1 MKLLIHIEDRPI
13 AKEDKIWKREASRG
27 VVFDKEGLMPLM
39 FVSKFNYHK
48 LPGGGIE
55 KGETQIDA
63 CKRELIEETGCEVEI
78 DKEIGIVTEFRPFM
92 DNLFQTSYCFLG
104 RIISKERSFN
114 LDQAEIDE
122 GLKLTWVTLSEAISI
137 LKSDK
142 PKNHEGEFILKRD
155 LAFLEEASR
164 LTSQAS

>member
-1 MKLLIHIEDRPI
+1 MKLLIHIEDRPVT
-13 AKEDKIWKREASRG
+13 KEDKIWNREASRG

-55 KGETQIDA
+55 KGETRADA
-63 CKRELIEETGCEVEI
+63 CKREMMEETGCEVEI
-78 DKEIGIVTEFRPFM
+78 DKEIGMVTEFRPFM
-92 DNLFQTSYCFLG
+92 GNLFQTSYCFLG
-104 RIISKERSFN
+104 RVIDKKGTSSLEESEKE
-114 LDQAEIDE
+114 E
-122 GLKLTWVTLSEAISI
+122 GLELTWVTPPEAIKI

>member
-1 MKLLIHIEDRPI
+1 MKLLRHIEDRPI

-63 CKRELIEETGCEVEI
+63 CKREMMEETGCEVEI
-78 DKEIGIVTEFRPFM
+78 DKEIGIVTEFRPFAE
-92 DNLFQTSYCFLG
+92 NLLQTSYCFLG
-104 RIISKERSFN
+104 RV
-114 LDQAEIDE
+114 IDKKGTPSLEESEKVE
-122 GLKLTWVTLSEAISI
+122 GLELIWVTPSEAISI

-155 LAFLEEASR
+155 LAFLDEAKK
-164 LTSQAS
+164 LI